1 MLERN
6 ARDPIRKLGPDD
18 RMVGPAK
25 LAIEYGMEPVN
36 LATVIAAAIFY
47 DHPADP
53 IARQLRNKVN
63 TQGIDAVL
71 KDICGVEP
79 AGKLAVLIKRKI
91 DELRITGLIKE
102 R

>member
-6 ARDPIRKLGPDD
+6 SRDPIRKLGPED

-25 LAIEYGMEPVN
+25 LAMEYGIEPVN

-53 IARQLRNKVN
+53 IAQQLKDMRI
-63 TQGIDAVL
+63 TQGVDTVL
-71 KDICGVEP
+71 SQVCGLEP
-79 AGKLAVLIKRKI
+79 NGKLGQLVKTNIE
-91 DELRITGLIKE
+91 ELKQTGLIKE

>member
-6 ARDPIRKLGPDD
+6 SRDPIRKLGPED

-25 LAIEYGMEPVN
+25 LAMDYGIEPVN

-53 IARQLRNKVN
+53 IALQLKDMRI
-63 TQGIDAVL
+63 TQGVDTVL
-71 KDICGVEP
+71 SEVCGIEP
-79 AGKLAVLIKRKI
+79 DGKLGQLIKTKI
-91 DELRITGLIKE
+91 DELKQVGIIEEG
-102 R
+102 